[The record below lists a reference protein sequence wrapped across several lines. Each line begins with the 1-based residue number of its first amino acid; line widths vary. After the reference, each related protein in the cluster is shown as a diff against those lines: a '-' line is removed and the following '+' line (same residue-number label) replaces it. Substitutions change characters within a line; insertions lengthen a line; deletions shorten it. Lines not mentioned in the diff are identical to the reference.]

1 MNSHRLRFVL
11 AAVCLVALIGCA
23 CGQTRPFGVMTYNVE
38 NLFDTCHDAGFDDY
52 EFLPMAERQWDTRRY
67 RTKLS
72 RLARVIASA
81 GGAQPLALVGLCEVE
96 NDSVVY
102 DLCHRTRLARLGYD
116 FIVTHSR
123 DVRGIDVALLYQPLR
138 FRPIAV
144 KAVRVEPPGEY
155 GRHTR
160 DILHVTGLLPTADTL
175 EVFVC
180 HSPSRL
186 GGLRVADDYRRQV
199 AERVRSLADSAL
211 SRRAAPYAVIMGD
224 FNDAAT
230 DPSIRLGLRP
240 LPLPDAAAW
249 PSADVRAYY
258 AMANHLTASDGIAGT
273 YKYRGEWNRLD
284 QMFVSGA
291 LLRPESSLHV
301 TPEAC
306 QIFAPPFLRT
316 KDARHGGVKPRRTYL
331 GTQYAGGFSDHF
343 PLLLHLAF

>member
-1 MNSHRLRFVL
+1 MNSCRLCLVL
-11 AAVCLVALIGCA
+11 PVVCLVAFWSSV
-23 CGQTRPFGVMTYNVE
+23 CGQSRHFGVMTYNVE

-52 EFLPMAERQWDTRRY
+52 EFLPTAERQWDTRRY

-81 GGAQPLALVGLCEVE
+81 GGAEPLALVGLCEVE
-96 NDSVVY
+96 NDSVVR
-102 DLCHRTRLARLGYD
+102 DLCRRTRLARLGYEYV
-116 FIVTHSR
+116 VTHSH
-123 DVRGIDVALLYQPLR
+123 DVRGIDVAVLYQPLR

-144 KAVRVEPPGEY
+144 KAVSVPPPQDY

-186 GGLRVADDYRRQV
+186 GGLRVADDFRRMV
-199 AERVRSLADSAL
+199 AGRVRQLADSAL
-211 SRRAAPYAVIMGD
+211 SRRAAPYAIIMGD
-224 FNDAAT
+224 FNDDAT
-230 DPSIRLGLRP
+230 DPSIALGLRP
-240 LPLPDAAAW
+240 QPLPEVAAW
-249 PSADVRAYY
+249 PSADVGAYY
-258 AMANHLTASDGIAGT
+258 AMASALKTSEGIKGT

-301 TPEAC
+301 TPQAC
-306 QIFAPPFLRT
+306 QIYAPPFLCT
-316 KDARHGGVKPRRTYL
+316 KDDRYGGVKPRRTYL
-331 GTQYAGGFSDHF
+331 GTQYGGGFSDHF

>member
-1 MNSHRLRFVL
+1 MNSHWLRFVL
-11 AAVCLVALIGCA
+11 AAVCLVVFVGSA

-116 FIVTHSR
+116 FVVTHSR

-199 AERVRSLADSAL
+199 AERECIEPPRSPLCRHYGRLQRRCHRSLHC
-211 SRRAAPYAVIMGD
+211 P
-224 FNDAAT
+224 
-230 DPSIRLGLRP
+230 
-240 LPLPDAAAW
+240 W
-249 PSADVRAYY
+249 PS
-258 AMANHLTASDGIAGT
+258 
-273 YKYRGEWNRLD
+273 
-284 QMFVSGA
+284 
-291 LLRPESSLHV
+291 P
-301 TPEAC
+301 
-306 QIFAPPFLRT
+306 
-316 KDARHGGVKPRRTYL
+316 
-331 GTQYAGGFSDHF
+331 
-343 PLLLHLAF
+343 LAFARCCRLALGRRQGLLCHGQPSHGFRRHCRHL